1 MNEQPSAAKDAE
13 LVKRVLVVDDYQE
26 VRQLLKM
33 MLEAEGYQAV
43 TVTDGVA
50 AIEFLMHAQY
60 TWIVLLDV
68 MMPRLSGLE
77 VCARLRAAGP
87 AVARH
92 RVALMTASGLEMKE
106 CPAPVRSILRKPF
119 TVGTVQ
125 EVVAMLEHDQTE
137 CGVG

>member
-1 MNEQPSAAKDAE
+1 MNEQPSVAKDAG
-13 LVKRVLVVDDYQE
+13 LVRRVLVVDDYQE

-33 MLEAEGYQAV
+33 MLEAEGYQVA
-43 TVTDGVA
+43 TVADGVA
-50 AIEFLMHAQY
+50 AIEFLMRAQY

-87 AVARH
+87 PVARH
-92 RVALMTASGLEMKE
+92 RVALMTASGLELKE
-106 CPAPVRSILRKPF
+106 CPAPVRTLLRKPF
-119 TVGTVQ
+119 NVGTVQ